1 MGKAIPMKLG
11 SRLFESKQEVSIHF
25 KNMLHSY
32 KVGDILNEEDKTQMF
47 DLLLRHP
54 NFYWKMSKGIKDFK
68 IGLSY
73 EWKKP
78 AFEIIQEDGHTN
90 DFSYIKCIKGKN
102 PTRNQMFNEACRE
115 AVTVDILTF
124 KKEFFKENDFPRC
137 PICTGDLNFGWG
149 NSEVDHVAP
158 MVFRNIIRKFVY
170 IYEIDINKIDV
181 PLGVPGATRLKF
193 SDRSFAEKFRV
204 FHKEHATLRMV
215 SPMGNSI
222 SMRLDRKDGVYD
234 IPTEEL

>member
-11 SRLFESKQEVSIHF
+11 NKLFKTKQEVSYHF

-32 KVGDILNEEDKTQMF
+32 KVGDILNEEDRTQMF

-68 IGLSY
+68 VGLSY

-78 AFEIIQEDGHTN
+78 AFEIIQDDGCIN
-90 DFSYIKCIKGKN
+90 DFSYIKCIKGKD
-102 PTRNQMFNEACRE
+102 PTRNHMFNEACRE
-115 AVTVDILTF
+115 AVSVDIIIF
-124 KKEFFKENDFPRC
+124 KKEFFKNHPNEDC
-137 PICTGDLNFGWG
+137 PVTNMDIGWG
-149 NSEVDHVAP
+149 NCQVDHVAP

-170 IYEIDINKIDV
+170 TYDIDINEIDV

-193 SDRSFAEKFRV
+193 SDRSFAKKFKV

-222 SMRLDRKDGVYD
+222 SMRLDKKDGVYD
-234 IPTEEL
+234 ILTEDL